1 MLISS
6 ISSQERKNRMDIIK
20 SHAVK
25 NLCYITAQKMVP
37 AGIVLHSTGANNP
50 YLKRYVDCPELLGVN
65 IYGNHWNQPTPDG
78 RRVCVHAFIG
88 YDKDMNV
95 RVAEILPLDICCW
108 GVGKGIKGSY
118 NYAPAYIQIEICE
131 DGLFDEDYYRKA
143 FGVAAE
149 YCAYLC
155 EKYNLSIGN
164 VISHAE
170 AAERGY
176 GNNHVDTGHWMK
188 NFGESMDDF
197 RRQVSNLVNTHN
209 GNTITNQMLEK
220 NKTFEKGDLVA
231 ISENAVYYNGK
242 SIPDWVKKQKWYVKE
257 PPKGDRVVIDKNESG
272 KNSICS
278 AVNSKYLN
286 IIEKNSDDDSI
297 KSKCQ
302 YLVKITVNDLNIRSG
317 AGTNYQIVGN
327 IQDKGVYTI
336 TEEKKG
342 QGASL
347 WGKLKSG
354 IGWISLDYTTKI

>member
-1 MLISS
+1 M
-6 ISSQERKNRMDIIK
+6 KK
-20 SHAVK
+20 
-25 NLCYITAQKMVP
+25 
-37 AGIVLHSTGANNP
+37 
-50 YLKRYVDCPELLGVN
+50 LLGILSLVLASLVM
-65 IYGNHWNQPTPDG
+65 GNAYAALP
-78 RRVCVHAFIG
+78 
-88 YDKDMNV
+88 
-95 RVAEILPLDICCW
+95 EITEP
-108 GVGKGIKGSY
+108 V
-118 NYAPAYIQIEICE
+118 
-131 DGLFDEDYYRKA
+131 
-143 FGVAAE
+143 
-149 YCAYLC
+149 
-155 EKYNLSIGN
+155 
-164 VISHAE
+164 
-170 AAERGY
+170 
-176 GNNHVDTGHWMK
+176 
-188 NFGESMDDF
+188 
-197 RRQVSNLVNTHN
+197 
-209 GNTITNQMLEK
+209 
-220 NKTFEKGDLVA
+220 FEKGDLVA

-278 AVNSKYLN
+278 AVSSKYLN